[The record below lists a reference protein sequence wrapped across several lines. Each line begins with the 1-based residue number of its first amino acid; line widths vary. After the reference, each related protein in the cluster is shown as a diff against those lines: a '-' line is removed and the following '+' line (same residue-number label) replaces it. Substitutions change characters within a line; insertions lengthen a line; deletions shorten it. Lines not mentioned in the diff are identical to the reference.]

1 MDILMDG
8 ARELGLELTARQTEK
23 FQKYWELLEEANK
36 HVNLTAVTGRE
47 EVFVRHFLDSLA
59 LIKAANFNGARVMD
73 VGSGAG
79 FPGLPIKIA
88 CEDADVT
95 LLDSQMKRVNFLQNV
110 CANIGVKANCIHG
123 RAEEMG
129 KKDEFRESFDYVL
142 SRAVAR
148 LDILTELCLPL
159 VKIGGR
165 FLAMKAETTEEEIKA
180 ANGAIESLGGKL
192 MPAVSYVA
200 PDSGALRK
208 IVVIEKAAS
217 TPLKYPRRFA
227 KILKSP
233 IV

>member
-1 MDILMDG
+1 MDG

-148 LDILTELCLPL
+148 LDVLTELCLPL

-165 FLAMKAETTEEEIKA
+165 FLAMKAETSEEEIKA